1 MSTNDLIFLN
11 LSRVLTG
18 LANLSVEE
26 AEKLYEIGKIKSLV
40 KGEYFIRAGEIPKTF
55 AFVSSGLFRYV
66 YIDED
71 ARQFTKGFM
80 PEFNILS
87 SYSAMIQKT
96 TSWFFIEALEDSVII
111 EFSYRQWL
119 KLKEAS
125 CCWDRFLIA
134 MLEMGY
140 TTKETRERELLLLD
154 AETRYRSFQERYPTL
169 EHRVKQHMIASY
181 LGITPESLSRIR
193 KK

>member
-1 MSTNDLIFLN
+1 MSINNTILSNLTLFLN
-11 LSRVLTG
+11 N
-18 LANLSVEE
+18 LADLPVEE
-26 AEKLYEIGKIKSLV
+26 AQKLYQIGKIKSLE
-40 KGEYFIRAGEIPKTF
+40 KGGYFIRAGEIPKSF

-96 TSWFFIEALEDSVII
+96 PSWFFIEALEDSVII
-111 EFSYRQWL
+111 EFSYLQWL
-119 KLKEAS
+119 KLKETS
-125 CCWDRFLIA
+125 YCWDRFLIA

-154 AETRYRSFQERYPTL
+154 AETRYRIFQERYPTL